1 MRETSFFSV
10 FLGNTL
16 MKPTLSTQTTRV
28 QQMSNTKLSV
38 KGIMFDLDGTIL
50 DTRPAYI
57 EAARI
62 ACQATGQE
70 PLADDLALE
79 IPKRME
85 QRQALTGL
93 VKADPKVFLEAYRQA
108 FYGVST
114 AKTIPMPGAAET
126 LKVLACKAKLAV
138 ITMRFMPA
146 KAICLELKQF
156 RLDGYFEHVVTALD
170 TSEPKPSP
178 EALIK
183 AVVAMDLKM
192 CDCIIVGDST
202 VDVKAGKAAGSKTV
216 AVLSGLYS
224 REELA
229 AANPDFIIGNI
240 SELPA
245 IIA

>member
-1 MRETSFFSV
+1 
-10 FLGNTL
+10 
-16 MKPTLSTQTTRV
+16 
-28 QQMSNTKLSV
+28 MSSTKLSV
-38 KGIMFDLDGTIL
+38 SGILFDLDGTIL

-62 ACQATGQE
+62 ACRDVGLE
-70 PLADDLALE
+70 PLTDNLALE

-85 QRQALTGL
+85 QRQSLRDVVGVDVDT
-93 VKADPKVFLEAYRQA
+93 FLQAYRRA
-108 FYGVST
+108 FHEVS
-114 AKTIPMPGAAET
+114 ASKTKPMAGAAET
-126 LKVLACKAKLAV
+126 LAVLAGKAKLAV

-146 KAICLELKQF
+146 QAVCSELRQF
-156 RLDGYFEHVVTALD
+156 HLDGFFAHVVTALD
-170 TSEPKPSP
+170 TSKPKPSP

-183 AVVAMDLKM
+183 AVAALDVRM

-216 AVLSGLYS
+216 ALLSGLYS

-229 AANPDFIIGNI
+229 LAGPDFILQSI
-240 SELPA
+240 SELPD

>member
-1 MRETSFFSV
+1 
-10 FLGNTL
+10 
-16 MKPTLSTQTTRV
+16 MKPTLSTQTTQGNR
-28 QQMSNTKLSV
+28 MSSAKLSA

-62 ACQATGQE
+62 ACQTTGQQ
-70 PLADDLALE
+70 PLADYLALE

-85 QRQALTGL
+85 QRQTLTGL
-93 VKADPKVFLEAYRQA
+93 IKTDQEVFLQAYRQA

-126 LKVLACKAKLAV
+126 LELLASKAKLAV

-146 KAICLELKQF
+146 KDICMELKQF

-170 TSEPKPSP
+170 TSEPKPNP

-183 AVVAMDLKM
+183 AVIAMDLQM
-192 CDCIIVGDST
+192 CDCVIVGDST
-202 VDVKAGKAAGSKTV
+202 VDVKAGKAAGSRTV
-216 AVLSGLYS
+216 AVLTGLYS
-224 REELA
+224 RAELV
-229 AANPDFIIGNI
+229 AANPDFIIRNI
-240 SELPA
+240 SKLPA
-245 IIA
+245 IIE